1 MSARTDPD
9 ALARARAA
17 TREALELDT
26 LVAWLGEHASTPL
39 GRAAFAALPETEDAA
54 LADARRRRGGEAL
67 DACRAQGEPSLAGVQ
82 PLSPLAEAARTR
94 VLEGEELQ
102 LVAGSLERVQELRRW
117 AVPAPFVELV
127 ALIQKLP
134 DCGSIAVEVR
144 TCLEPRGRVKDEA
157 DPALAKLREQVRK
170 LERDRHARMEEVA
183 AKLFEQGVLRQRQPV
198 QRDGRL
204 LLAVRASSSGRARG
218 VVHATSQSGDTAFVE
233 PGVVLELSNRIVEAR
248 FRERRLEE
256 EVLRRLG
263 LLVLRAAPE
272 LAVLDRELAELD
284 LALGAARW
292 ALAQDAVYAACPEA
306 AAGLRLDKARHPLLQ
321 RQIGEAVVP
330 LDLRL
335 GDHEDLLVVT
345 GPNTGGKTLVLKTVG
360 LLAWMANRGLPV
372 TAADGSAVPALSAI
386 LADVGD
392 AQSVADNLST
402 FSGHLVRLQDILAV
416 AGPGV
421 LVLLDELGTGTDPE
435 EGAALGQ
442 AVLEDL
448 LQRAAWTIANTHLGA
463 LKLFSLGQP
472 RAENASMEFDPVSLA
487 PQYRLLVGVPGAS
500 HAIEV
505 AERLGLAQELLDR
518 AQQLVSRGDQTEQVL
533 ADVGRVR
540 REAELMRVE
549 AGEVERELAQ
559 RERDLAATEGEVL
572 ARARLREQEAE
583 MAFREHY
590 AAVRLWVE
598 EARSQ
603 LLPQLPAGAK
613 PGLEAILDR
622 LKQLLEEEPLGRRWQ
637 AFVRGLRKGAR
648 VRVPKLN
655 ATVVVQKLDR
665 KRERI
670 RVRYENMDLELP
682 FHDLSWSETPELD

>member
-1 MSARTDPD
+1 
-9 ALARARAA
+9 
-17 TREALELDT
+17 
-26 LVAWLGEHASTPL
+26 
-39 GRAAFAALPETEDAA
+39 
-54 LADARRRRGGEAL
+54 
-67 DACRAQGEPSLAGVQ
+67 
-82 PLSPLAEAARTR
+82 
-94 VLEGEELQ
+94 
-102 LVAGSLERVQELRRW
+102 
-117 AVPAPFVELV
+117 
-127 ALIQKLP
+127 
-134 DCGSIAVEVR
+134 
-144 TCLEPRGRVKDEA
+144 
-157 DPALAKLREQVRK
+157 
-170 LERDRHARMEEVA
+170 
-183 AKLFEQGVLRQRQPV
+183 
-198 QRDGRL
+198 
-204 LLAVRASSSGRARG
+204 
-218 VVHATSQSGDTAFVE
+218 
-233 PGVVLELSNRIVEAR
+233 
-248 FRERRLEE
+248 
-256 EVLRRLG
+256 
-263 LLVLRAAPE
+263 
-272 LAVLDRELAELD
+272 
-284 LALGAARW
+284 
-292 ALAQDAVYAACPEA
+292 
-306 AAGLRLDKARHPLLQ
+306 
-321 RQIGEAVVP
+321 
-330 LDLRL
+330 
-335 GDHEDLLVVT
+335 
-345 GPNTGGKTLVLKTVG
+345 
-360 LLAWMANRGLPV
+360 
-372 TAADGSAVPALSAI
+372 
-386 LADVGD
+386 
-392 AQSVADNLST
+392 
-402 FSGHLVRLQDILAV
+402 
-416 AGPGV
+416 
-421 LVLLDELGTGTDPE
+421 
-435 EGAALGQ
+435 
-442 AVLEDL
+442 
-448 LQRAAWTIANTHLGA
+448 
-463 LKLFSLGQP
+463 
-472 RAENASMEFDPVSLA
+472 MEFDPVSLA
-487 PQYRLLVGVPGAS
+487 PEYRLLVGVPGAS